1 MTAPQD
7 PLIGTLL
14 DGRYRLE
21 RTVGRG
27 GMGRVYGAE
36 HVGIARQVAIKVLD
50 PQLVS
55 DDGARKRFEREAQST
70 GRLRHANCVGVTDFG
85 TMPDGSPYLAM
96 ELVEGATLDQILDE
110 KTRLPVADAVRIMRH
125 ILRGLAHAH
134 AQGLIHRD
142 LKPANIMLVAEG
154 GDPLFAKLL
163 DFGLARLVSGGGDR
177 LTQTGIICGTPRYM
191 APEQV
196 MDRALDPRIDLY
208 AASIIFFEML
218 TGRTP
223 FDSDEAVKIL
233 RMHVQDEVPAV
244 AAVAPDVAVPP
255 ALEKLLR
262 KGLAKS
268 PDDRPQTAD
277 EYLAALDRAVPATA
291 PPAPSRKRSFRL
303 RLPARLPH
311 LTRQHKLAAVAAGT
325 LLLVIIVILATS
337 GGDDTAVDE
346 HDMPELE
353 MDPTPVGDPEIE
365 SALKLAR
372 SGRGQDAVNRLR
384 AMRKERPTDAQV
396 PYALGRVCNSLGW
409 PRPTLEAYRDAIK
422 LDPGLRE
429 DPVLIQHL
437 VGLLDSR
444 STWQSAARMLETE
457 IGAPA
462 RAALEAVATRD
473 PSPTIRERAA
483 RIAAKLR

>member
-1 MTAPQD
+1 MTATHD

-14 DGRYRLE
+14 DGRYRIE

-36 HVGIARQVAIKVLD
+36 HVGIARPVAIKVLD

-96 ELVEGATLDQILDE
+96 ELVEGVTLDQLLDE
-110 KTRLPVADAVRIMRH
+110 KTRLPVADAVQIMRH
-125 ILRGLAHAH
+125 VLRGLAHAH

-142 LKPANIMLVAEG
+142 LKPSNIMLVTEG

-196 MDRALDPRIDLY
+196 LDRALDPRIDLY
-208 AASIIFFEML
+208 AASVIFFEMI

-223 FDSDEAVKIL
+223 FDSDEAVRIL
-233 RMHVQDEVPAV
+233 RMHVQDEVPAI
-244 AAVAPDVAVPP
+244 AAVAPDVTVPP
-255 ALEKLLR
+255 AIEEVIR
-262 KGLAKS
+262 RGLAKS

-277 EYLAALDRAVPATA
+277 EYLEALDRAAGPAT
-291 PPAPSRKRSFRL
+291 PAGPRRQRSFKL
-303 RLPARLPH
+303 RLPRLS
-311 LTRQHKLAAVAAGT
+311 RQHRLIAVAAGT
-325 LLLVIIVILATS
+325 LLLVVVVILATS
-337 GGDDTAVDE
+337 GGDAPAADE
-346 HDMPELE
+346 DVPELE
-353 MDPTPVGDPEIE
+353 MDPTPVTDPQIDA
-365 SALKLAR
+365 ALKLAR
-372 SGRGQDAVNRLR
+372 SGRGQDAVNKLR
-384 AMRKERPTDAQV
+384 ALRKERPHDAQV

-409 PRPTLEAYRDAIK
+409 PRPTIEAYRDALA
-422 LDPGLRE
+422 LDPALRE
-429 DPVLIQHL
+429 DPLLIQHI
-437 VGLLDSR
+437 VGLLDSK
-444 STWQSAARMLETE
+444 STWQVAARMLETE
-457 IGAPA
+457 IGPPA
-462 RAALEAVATRD
+462 ILALEAVAKGD

-483 RIAAKLR
+483 RIVAKLR

>member
-1 MTAPQD
+1 MTAPND
-7 PLIGTLL
+7 PLLGTLL

-36 HVGIARQVAIKVLD
+36 HVGIARSVAIKVLD

-96 ELVEGATLDQILDE
+96 ELVEGVTLDQLLDE
-110 KTRLPVADAVRIMRH
+110 KTRLPVADAVQIMRH

-134 AQGLIHRD
+134 GQGLIHRD
-142 LKPANIMLVAEG
+142 LKPANIMLVTEG
-154 GDPLFAKLL
+154 DDPLFAKLL

-196 MDRALDPRIDLY
+196 LDRALDPRIDLY
-208 AASIIFFEML
+208 AASVIFFEML

-223 FDSDEAVKIL
+223 FDADEAVMIL
-233 RMHVQDEVPAV
+233 RMHVQDEVPAL
-244 AAVAPDVAVPP
+244 AAVAPEVAVPP

-277 EYLAALDRAVPATA
+277 EYLEALDRAVPPATA
-291 PPAPSRKRSFRL
+291 PARPRRKRSFRMP
-303 RLPARLPH
+303 RLPR
-311 LTRQHKLAAVAAGT
+311 LTRQHRLLAVAGGT
-325 LLLVIIVILATS
+325 LLLVIVVILATS
-337 GGDDTAVDE
+337 GGDDPAADE
-346 HDMPELE
+346 ALPELE
-353 MDPTPVGDPEIE
+353 MDPTPVTDPAID

-372 SGRGQDAVNRLR
+372 SGRGQDAVNKLR
-384 AMRKERPTDAQV
+384 ALRKERPRDAQV
-396 PYALGRVCNSLGW
+396 AYALGRVSNSLGW
-409 PRPTLEAYRDAIK
+409 PRPTIEAYRDAIK
-422 LDPGLRE
+422 LDPALRE
-429 DPVLIQHL
+429 DPLLIQHL
-437 VGLLDSR
+437 VGLLDSK

-457 IGAPA
+457 IGPPA
-462 RAALEAVATRD
+462 ILALEAVAASD

-483 RIAAKLR
+483 RIIAKLRDG